1 MWFFF
6 DAIDSGLSVDNIV
19 DVKEYM
25 FKTIFRTAPNTD
37 IYIVVTA
44 NEYEF
49 ARGEECFDVYRG
61 TSPMNMMILSPD
73 LQFYSMILE
82 NRIVILRMSNISVI
96 SMVMQVHPPL

>member
-1 MWFFF
+1 MVYFTQRIRFYINQQSSNVVTEMWFFF

-49 ARGEECFDVYRG
+49 ARGE
-61 TSPMNMMILSPD
+61 L
-73 LQFYSMILE
+73 L
-82 NRIVILRMSNISVI
+82 
-96 SMVMQVHPPL
+96 